1 MEAGFVCNPM
11 EAAAMPN
18 LKQLGRRTR
27 FAAVFVMLI
36 VLVNIAPH
44 IVHAASPV
52 QVTVTIQRFV
62 ELQNPD
68 GGLFG
73 QSHGNYY
80 GYVKIDNGE
89 GAATPTSSDGYQDS
103 RNFAPVQQDNGDIS
117 PFWRFTATVD
127 GSLSNIPISIQVKD
141 DDTGVALSVDDVMD
155 LNPKSCIRELH
166 LNFNLQTGDWT
177 DADNNVTDVGWSRGN
192 GDTGCSIFGDGGE
205 TGEILYDIGFNRDDT
220 AGDGIPDGVKRF
232 GVRDINT
239 GNPVTGAAPGW
250 ANPCRKTVAD
260 WYDWMVLA
268 GPNGHSHQPRQ
279 QALTDLQ
286 AAFRY
291 SPVAAVP
298 ACPYPNTATGTGVDL
313 VLVQGN
319 PTPEQAT
326 IDFTC
331 PSGAY
336 DAIRNASF
344 PSGLRP
350 YFHYT
355 LFAHNQPSYP
365 TPKNGCQGLLATV
378 NSSSGLCCG
387 GGGKDTLVTLGAW
400 ADPCVGPGPDK
411 ALETKPA
418 GDDVADGNG
427 TTISTGPDGIC
438 NTAATGDDVQ
448 IRTVGTGPNGGQ
460 VGRDRDQAHA
470 FMHELGHSLG
480 LGHGGGD
487 GINYKPNYLSLMNYQ
502 FQGIG
507 GVPTTTI
514 TNGTETNALEP
525 GFRLD
530 YSRFVLRTLDETKL
544 AESLGVESPGGTGS
558 AFGDLTI
565 WTDAAKKLQ
574 TAPAAGFIDWDTDP
588 SATEAS
594 DSNPVNVDVTGNGVC
609 VSAGPDGKLATV
621 PAGDDVYDGNT
632 PPQQILAG
640 PDNKCETSATTTA
653 SDGDDSNQF
662 ILLSY
667 DDWDNLHYGG
677 PLSAPGSGDVDHP
690 DVPPITFPQAEA
702 EARAMHLL
710 LSPDLQLGLT
720 VDRQDASPG
729 DVLTYTATITNSG
742 TGTATAVTLTNTA
755 PDGSSVIRHLA
766 DIGQGA
772 TVTQTFAYTVPCQTT
787 DLTKLVDNATVTSTN
802 LLGVPEQNTA
812 NNAATAS
819 TTVHTPVLTLTKT
832 ATPSVNAGEAAT
844 YTLTYANIGSGAATG
859 VTITDILPTETYY
872 SIALDQGAGPRPA
885 SVVANADGTTTLTW
899 NIGSLSGNS
908 GPAQIAFTARP
919 SLLVLA
925 GTNKMD
931 QATVSFQNANGCV
944 YTPVTASATTTIS
957 EVPPGQNPL
966 TLGYWRNH
974 PEEWTTEILARIQ
987 ATDTRFDAN
996 GDGMLSGAEIQATFS
1011 QPGGSVSTLQW
1022 QLLAV
1027 YFNLGTRRINADTLI
1042 ASKTATSLGLH
1053 NVRDAALYAIAT
1065 LNLSPTTNSARY
1077 VLATTVLD
1085 EINSN
1090 RSEMF

>member
-1 MEAGFVCNPM
+1 MRNVKRPDRAIRC
-11 EAAAMPN
+11 AAM
-18 LKQLGRRTR
+18 
-27 FAAVFVMLI
+27 VI
-36 VLVNIAPH
+36 VLITLVSFTTRT
-44 IVHAASPV
+44 VHAASPV
-52 QVTVTIQRFV
+52 QVTVTVQRFV
-62 ELQNPD
+62 ELQSPD

-80 GYVKIDNGE
+80 GYVKIDHGE
-89 GAATPTSSDGYQDS
+89 GAASPTSSDGYQDS

-127 GSLSNIPISIQVKD
+127 GGLSNIPIFIQVKD
-141 DDTGVALSVDDVMD
+141 DDTGVAFSVDDVMD
-155 LNPKSCIRELH
+155 LNPQSCNRELH
-166 LNFNLQTGDWT
+166 LNFNPQTGDWSDT
-177 DADNNVTDVGWSRGN
+177 DNNITDVGWSRGN
-192 GDTGCSIFGDGGE
+192 GDTSCSLFGDGGE
-205 TGEILYDIGFNRDDT
+205 TGELLYDIGFNTDST

-239 GNPVTGAAPGW
+239 GNPAPGAGAGW
-250 ANPCRKTVAD
+250 ADPCRKTVAD

-286 AAFRY
+286 TAFKNA
-291 SPVAAVP
+291 PVPAVA
-298 ACPYPNTATGTGVDL
+298 ACPYPNTAAGTGVDL
-313 VLVQGN
+313 VLAQGN
-319 PTPEQAT
+319 PTPEQT
-326 IDFTC
+326 PLDFNC

-336 DAIRNASF
+336 NAIRNASF
-344 PSGLRP
+344 PAALRP

-365 TPKNGCQGLLATV
+365 TPKNGCQGLLPTV

-387 GGGKDTLVTLGAW
+387 GGGQDTLVTLGAW
-400 ADPCVGPGPDK
+400 ADPCVGPGPNK
-411 ALETKPA
+411 TLETKPT

-448 IRTVGTGPNGGQ
+448 IRPVGSGPNGGQ

-487 GINYKPNYLSLMNYQ
+487 GINYKPNYLSVMNYQ

-507 GVPTTTI
+507 GVPTTTN
-514 TNGTETNALEP
+514 TNGTESNALEP

-558 AFGDLTI
+558 GLGDLTI

-574 TAPAAGFIDWDTDP
+574 TAAAAGFVDWDTDP
-588 SATEAS
+588 SATEAA

-640 PDNKCETSATTTA
+640 PDNICETSATTTA
-653 SDGDDSNQF
+653 TDGDDTNQF
-662 ILLSY
+662 VLLSY

-677 PLSAPGSGDVDHP
+677 PLSAPGSGGGADHP
-690 DVPPITFPQAEA
+690 DVPPITFQQAEA
-702 EARAMHLL
+702 AARAMHLL
-710 LSPDLQLGLT
+710 LSPDLRLGLT

-742 TGTATAVTLTNTA
+742 TGTATAVTLTNLV
-755 PDGSSVIRHLA
+755 PDGSSVIRHLP
-766 DIGQGA
+766 DIGAGA
-772 TVTQTFAYTVPCQTT
+772 TVTQSFTYTVPCQTT
-787 DLTKLVDNATVTSTN
+787 DLTKLVDNATVASTN
-802 LLGVPEQNTA
+802 LLGVHEQNTA
-812 NNAATAS
+812 NNAATAT
-819 TTVHTPVLTLTKT
+819 TTVHTPVLTLTKSG
-832 ATPSVNAGEAAT
+832 TPSVNAGEAAT
-844 YTLTYANIGSGAATG
+844 YTLTYANVGSGAATG
-859 VTITDILPTETYY
+859 VTITDTLPTETYY

-885 SVVANADGTTTLTW
+885 TVVANADGTTTLSW
-899 NIGSLSGNS
+899 NIGNLAGNS
-908 GPAQIAFTARP
+908 GPAQITFTARP

-925 GTNKMD
+925 GTSKTD

-944 YTPVTASATTTIS
+944 YTPVPSSATTTIT
-957 EVPPGQNPL
+957 EVPPGRDPL

-974 PEEWTTEILARIQ
+974 PAEWTAEILARIQ
-987 ATDTRFDAN
+987 ATDTRWDAN
-996 GDGMLSGAEIQATFS
+996 ADGMLAASEVQAAFA
-1011 QPGGSVSTLQW
+1011 QPGGTVTTLQW

-1027 YFNLGTRRINADTLI
+1027 YFNLGTRRINADTVI
-1042 ASKTATSLGLH
+1042 SSKTANSLGLH
-1053 NVRDAALYAIAT
+1053 TVRDAALYAIAT
-1065 LNLSPTTNSARY
+1065 LSLSPIKNSNQFI
-1077 VLATTVLD
+1077 VATTILD

-1090 RSEMF
+1090 HSESY